1 MKKLAADLEASLT
14 LRDPAKKKPAGA
26 IDLHNVDQNN
36 EGSTPK
42 RTVSFQKV
50 SSSYYFLRIFSFFI
64 CSQMSLWFIFLLHVC
79 LNIISVV
86 ISFKFMIL
94 PGLILDIA
102 VTQYSF
108 WIFWTFFPSKNLRFT
123 CCLAVFHV
131 RITLNLPRVPFFIP
145 TAPCLGFRKNALT
158 VLNSF
163 HIIILFLYHLKT
175 ENVWFPNIFRGE
187 REAERDQ

>member
-79 LNIISVV
+79 LNIIPVV

-102 VTQYSF
+102 SRNTLF
-108 WIFWTFFPSKNLRFT
+108 EFFGHFFPPKTLD
-123 CCLAVFHV
+123 LHAV
-131 RITLNLPRVPFFIP
+131 
-145 TAPCLGFRKNALT
+145 
-158 VLNSF
+158 
-163 HIIILFLYHLKT
+163 
-175 ENVWFPNIFRGE
+175 
-187 REAERDQ
+187 